1 MQKEFLDVML
11 TGYLYKD
18 EKYDAITKCFSI
30 EASKKETKYTYTLN
44 LVLRQKQK
52 KVPMYISDILEF
64 INDKYIY
71 GPLCINQRDNC
82 YYKFNVDIYVNF
94 TINIENVSLYRD
106 YEEGFKFEEYNPIDR
121 ILSRNITGYFAK
133 GFFYKPKHREIL
145 SICIHPKNVFLPKD
159 PYGEQNYIAIADVDK
174 INPPKDPYGEQNYIA
189 IADVDKIN
197 PGYYK
202 DCPIEIIDC
211 IKSILTNEPDA
222 FKGYLKGNIIKYIS
236 RENKKGGIEDLKKA
250 KWYLNKLINE
260 KEIQ

>member
-174 INPPKDPYGEQNYIA
+174 INP
-189 IADVDKIN
+189 
-197 PGYYK
+197 GYYK